1 MSLKVLGKRNLEVHV
16 LLHSLLIQQA
26 QRLIHTLR
34 HHNGHGFAP
43 NSGSSSCIHEHIC
56 EENSIF
62 FLIISL
68 RCQYWPTKQA
78 AQRPCK
84 VLHTLHSH
92 RVLQLRAPCS
102 PSPSFPFPSGCSQ
115 INCWESPLS
124 GAQPP
129 PACCCF
135 RCSAPAHSP
144 PLTSWIARSFGSD

>member
-43 NSGSSSCIHEHIC
+43 NSGSSSCIHKHIC

-68 RCQYWPTKQA
+68 DASIDPPNKQHRDPVRCCTLCTATVCFSFVLLALLLLPSLFHLDALSLIAGKVPSLEHSPHQPVDVSG
-78 AQRPCK
+78 
-84 VLHTLHSH
+84 VLHLLILLPSH
-92 RVLQLRAPCS
+92 P
-102 PSPSFPFPSGCSQ
+102 
-115 INCWESPLS
+115 E
-124 GAQPP
+124 
-129 PACCCF
+129 
-135 RCSAPAHSP
+135 
-144 PLTSWIARSFGSD
+144 